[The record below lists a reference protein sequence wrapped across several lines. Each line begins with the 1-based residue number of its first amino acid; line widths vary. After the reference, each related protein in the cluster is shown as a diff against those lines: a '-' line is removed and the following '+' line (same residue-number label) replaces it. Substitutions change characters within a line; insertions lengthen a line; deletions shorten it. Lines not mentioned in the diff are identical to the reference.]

1 MNQTIA
7 SLDTRVSINEKV
19 LEDHDSILGDH
30 EKRIRWTEGKMM
42 LFIGGMGTVQTII
55 LLAVEWLRK

>member
-1 MNQTIA
+1 MSDAIA
-7 SLDTRVSINEKV
+7 KLDTRVTLSEHRIDDCEAV
-19 LEDHDSILGDH
+19 QGDH